1 MTATEQ
7 NMGMNTLPHM
17 DVIRVNQ
24 MLGWFNLG
32 REHQLYTHT
41 ACLCLLR
48 ASQTGRCCNF
58 MTQSSPF
65 VRDRLSRT
73 MILFTAECQISD
85 SGLWSTAMMLV
96 GRCSYGIQTTSVE
109 GVISDKLLQR
119 DEKRSSCLS
128 AAAVVSAYGSPFLVL
143 VGVVPSNH
151 RSL

>member
-24 MLGWFNLG
+24 VLGWLNLG

-41 ACLCLLR
+41 ACLCLLK
-48 ASQTGRCCNF
+48 ASQTGCCCYF
-58 MTQSSPF
+58 MTQSPF

-109 GVISDKLLQR
+109 GVISDNLLQR
-119 DEKRSSCLS
+119 DEKKKLLLERGGSGLSIRQPISCS
-128 AAAVVSAYGSPFLVL
+128 CGSRPI
-143 VGVVPSNH
+143 
-151 RSL
+151 